1 MKQKEEAIVNLV
13 INGEA
18 AKTSLKE
25 VSGVVNALT
34 AELRSMHKEDDPKMY
49 EAKIRQLQRMKDAQS
64 SMKEEIHGT
73 TTAWQKF
80 QDAMFATAA
89 GVVGADAIEALME
102 KVLNFIPEMVQ
113 RSAQLSDELS
123 DIQKTTGMTSTEVDL
138 LNARLSKID
147 TRTASKDLRE
157 IAANAGQLGVA
168 AEDVYGFTESIDKA
182 NVALGD
188 EFDGGAAQVSNTL
201 GGLRSIFKDIKSNKV
216 DEDLLHIANA
226 MNVLG
231 AEGRATSP
239 VMADFSTRIGSVA
252 IPLGLTSGQV
262 LGLSATLQ
270 ELDVSTERGSTA
282 VVTILQ
288 RMLTNT
294 KDFAK
299 VAGMDVKAFKQLLD
313 TDLYAAFNKV
323 VEGAGKS
330 SDSATGFAKMLDK
343 LKIDGAGASQ
353 VISALSSN
361 QDLLSARVGTA
372 TETLKNQ
379 DSILSEFDL
388 KNNNR
393 AANLEKLGKRF
404 GGLFSSKSFD
414 GLSDGL
420 ISAANKGIDVL
431 QVLMDCFAGLIK
443 LLVAATAGVAAYGAV
458 VVVATISQR
467 AWWASLLAS
476 DIATK
481 AVMVSEALWAALK
494 LVLTGRIREARTAM
508 LGFNAVVGANPI
520 GLMIAAIAAVVAGII
535 MFKDKVDAA
544 ADAQKKLNE
553 ISDNAKNKIRDEQ
566 ERIEQLQAVI
576 KDELALRED
585 KLIAIKKLRDILPDH
600 LKGYKDEE
608 IMAGKAN
615 IAVDQYIKTL
625 ERKAEAEGAYEE
637 LKKLKNQKRQIE
649 TNDPELSWTDWV
661 GVVVTDM
668 VAGLDNGQKQM
679 VATGKQN
686 KASALNSVNAQIEAI
701 MNKFAADFK
710 KNAIA
715 PEGEGKPGGGATGGE
730 DEEEDKI
737 KRKRES
743 LMQQSK
749 ELTQNYKNFTADQ
762 LNDLLAKNQKEVKD
776 TELKFDKMIQAETKF
791 LNDTDARK
799 LLKAKELQKHQ
810 DEADKLELQKKA
822 AVHEI
827 GIRQEKEMLAVVAK
841 LRSDLSGK
849 VESETQREYNRI
861 NELYDKQL
869 EEAGT
874 NQKQRD
880 QIEANRAADL
890 ASAKIRA
897 EERLQKEIEAIKD
910 RAPVA
915 AADRDK
921 IALARIN
928 KKYDDEV
935 QALKDKF
942 EKELGATEEYHKALD
957 LIEKNRK
964 AEIKQSG
971 QKDDDDE
978 EKKKKDALLASTESI
993 ANAVFQI
1000 SANKRHAET
1009 DAYIDEIEKRR
1020 EAELEQKGLTE
1031 KQKKAINDKAD
1042 EEIKAAKL
1050 KAWEADRD
1058 AAMKQAVIATALAV
1072 TKALPN
1078 VWAAAAAGI
1087 AGLAQIAVIKSEKPP
1102 KFYTGKRRAS
1112 EGFAIVGDAGPEL
1125 IEENGRLRMADHE
1138 QLTYLEEGANVFNE
1152 RETANMLRGQGT
1164 KSVANVAFDGM
1175 NASAAG
1181 VRFDNE
1187 AFSQGIDAYRF
1198 GPASSTAQAPVI
1210 SAPTDPTV
1218 MDLSPLLDKFD
1229 EMIKAQQEANDKQ
1242 VKFIYQDFEKFKNR
1256 IDQVRIDAGR

>member
-1 MKQKEEAIVNLV
+1 MKQKEEAIINLV

-34 AELRSMHKEDDPKMY
+34 AEIRSMHKEEDPKLY
-49 EAKIRQLQRMKDAQS
+49 DAKIRQLARMKDAQAA
-64 SMKEEIHGT
+64 MKEEIHGT
-73 TTAWQKF
+73 TTAWKKF
-80 QDAMFATAA
+80 QDMMMATAA

-102 KVLNFIPEMVQ
+102 KVLNFIPEMVK

-123 DIQKTTGMTSTEVDL
+123 DIQKTTGLTSTEVDL

-182 NVALGD
+182 SVALSD

-201 GGLRSIFKDIKSNKV
+201 GGLRSVFKDIKSSNIADDV
-216 DEDLLHIANA
+216 LHIANA

-299 VAGMDVKAFKQLLD
+299 VAGMDVKSFKQLLD

-361 QDLLSARVGTA
+361 QDLLSSRVGTA

-404 GGLFSSKSFD
+404 GGLFSSASFD
-414 GLSDGL
+414 SLSDGL

-431 QVLMDCFAGLIK
+431 QVLMDAFAGLIK

-520 GLMIAAIAAVVAGII
+520 GLMVAAIAAVVAGII
-535 MFKDKVDAA
+535 MFKDNVDAA

-553 ISDNAKNKIRDEQ
+553 ISDAAKNKIRDEQ
-566 ERIEQLQAVI
+566 ERIEQLQTVI
-576 KDELALRED
+576 KDELTLRED
-585 KLIAIKKLRDILPDH
+585 KLTAIKKLRDILPDH

-615 IAVDQYIKTL
+615 VAVDQYIKTL

-649 TNDPELSWTDWV
+649 SNDGELNWMDWV

-668 VAGLDNGQKQM
+668 ATGLDNGQRRMVTKQN
-679 VATGKQN
+679 QN
-686 KASALNSVNAQIEAI
+686 KAAALGSVDAQIKAI
-701 MNKFAADFK
+701 TDKFAADFK
-710 KNAIA
+710 ANAIA
-715 PEGEGKPGGGATGGE
+715 PEPAVTGGDSGGGQE

-743 LMQQSK
+743 LLEQSK
-749 ELTQNYKNFTADQ
+749 QITQEYKNFSADQ
-762 LNDLLAKNQKEVKD
+762 LNDLLAKNQKELKD
-776 TELKFDKMIQAETKF
+776 EELKFDKMIQAETKF
-791 LNDTDARK
+791 LNDKDAKK
-799 LLKAKELQKHQ
+799 LLSAKQLQKHQ
-810 DEADKLELQKKA
+810 DEADKLQIQKTA
-822 AVHEI
+822 ALHEI
-827 GIRQEKEMLAVVAK
+827 GLRQEKEMLTAVAK
-841 LRSDLSGK
+841 LRSDLSGQT
-849 VESETQREYNRI
+849 ESETQREYNRV
-861 NELYDKQL
+861 NEFYDKQL
-869 EEAGT
+869 EDAGT
-874 NQKQRD
+874 NQVQR
-880 QIEANRAADL
+880 QEIEKNRAADL
-890 ASAKIRA
+890 ASARIRA
-897 EERLQKEIEAIKD
+897 EERLQKEIDAIRD
-910 RAPVA
+910 RGPVA
-915 AADRDK
+915 EADRDK

-935 QALKDKF
+935 QALKEKF
-942 EKELGATEEYHKALD
+942 EKELGATEDYHKALA

-964 AEIKQSG
+964 AEIKQSS
-971 QKDDDDE
+971 QKDEEDE
-978 EKKKKDALLASTESI
+978 DKKKKDALLASTESV
-993 ANAVFQI
+993 ANAIFQI
-1000 SANKRHAET
+1000 GANKRHAET
-1009 DAYIDEIEKRR
+1009 DAFINEIEKRR
-1020 EAELEQKGLTE
+1020 EHELEQKGLTE

-1042 EEIKAAKL
+1042 AEIKEAKL
-1050 KAWEADRD
+1050 KAWQADRD
-1058 AAMKQAVIATALAV
+1058 AALGQAVIATALAV

-1087 AGLAQIAVIKSEKPP
+1087 AGLAQMAVIKSEKPP

-1125 IEENGRLRMADHE
+1125 IEENGRLRLVDHE
-1138 QLTYLEEGANVFNE
+1138 QLTYLQEGANVFNE
-1152 RETANMLRGQGT
+1152 RETAQFMRGQVD
-1164 KSVANVAFDGM
+1164 KSVAQVAFDTM
-1175 NASAAG
+1175 NASAGG
-1181 VRFDNE
+1181 VRFDNSS
-1187 AFSQGIDAYRF
+1187 FSAGIDQYRF
-1198 GPASSTAQAPVI
+1198 GSKTETASPAMPSQPAPPAPV
-1210 SAPTDPTV
+1210 DF
-1218 MDLSPLLDKFD
+1218 SPLLDKFD
-1229 EMIKAQQEANDKQ
+1229 AMIKAQQDANDKQ
-1242 VKFIYQDFEKFKNR
+1242 VKFIYQDFEKYKAK
-1256 IDQVRIDAGR
+1256 IDQARIDAGQ